1 MTTNKW
7 RKELVILRVEIKIS
21 GDIKE
26 PYAVIFTGN
35 VTEEIRQ
42 AAASL
47 EKRETVITANDRERI
62 IVLSPEEV
70 CMVRVESSETVIY
83 CGRNKYCSK
92 KRLYELKE
100 SLGKGFM
107 QISKSTVVNL
117 RELDSVEPSF
127 NGMMVLHLKNGCKD
141 YISRKYLPEFK
152 KYLGL

>member
-1 MTTNKW
+1 MVSIIINMTTNKW

-70 CMVRVESSETVIY
+70 
-83 CGRNKYCSK
+83 
-92 KRLYELKE
+92 L
-100 SLGKGFM
+100 SL
-107 QISKSTVVNL
+107 I
-117 RELDSVEPSF
+117 
-127 NGMMVLHLKNGCKD
+127 H
-141 YISRKYLPEFK
+141 I
-152 KYLGL
+152 

>member
-1 MTTNKW
+1 M
-7 RKELVILRVEIKIS
+7 RVEIKVS

-47 EKRETVITANDRERI
+47 EKRETVVTAKNGERI

-70 CMVRVESSETVIY
+70 CMARVEAAQTVLY
-83 CGRNKYCSK
+83 CGRNKYNSK

-100 SLGKGFM
+100 LLGKGFM

-127 NGMMVLHLKNGCKD
+127 NGMMVLHLKNGCRD

>member
-1 MTTNKW
+1 M
-7 RKELVILRVEIKIS
+7 RVEIKVS

-47 EKRETVITANDRERI
+47 EKRETVVTANNGERI

-70 CMVRVESSETVIY
+70 CMARGEAAQTVLY
-83 CGRNKYCSK
+83 CGRNKYNYK

-100 SLGKGFM
+100 LLGKGFM

-127 NGMMVLHLKNGCKD
+127 NGMMVLHLKNGCRD